1 MIYLLLSII
10 ASTLIF
16 VIFNLLGKF
25 KINTLQA
32 IIINYFAAFTTG
44 ILSSNETFVAKEI
57 IYKEWF
63 LGAVF
68 LGFLFIS
75 IFNVMALTAQRNGL
89 SVASVASKMS
99 VVIPIVFGLY
109 VYNETSNFQK
119 TTGIILALIAVYLTS
134 VKARTGTIKI
144 KNLWLPILLF
154 IGSGVIDT
162 TIKYLENSYV
172 SSDGIPLFSAT
183 IFAIAGIIG
192 VLILTVKAIQG
203 KFKFDSR
210 SIFGGLILGV
220 VNYYSIYLILK
231 ALDYKGIESSTI
243 FTVNNVAIVML
254 STLVGLLFFKEKL
267 SLKNWVGILVAI
279 LSILL
284 VTLA

>member
-44 ILSSNETFVAKEI
+44 ILSSNETFVVKEI
-57 IYKEWF
+57 IHKEWF